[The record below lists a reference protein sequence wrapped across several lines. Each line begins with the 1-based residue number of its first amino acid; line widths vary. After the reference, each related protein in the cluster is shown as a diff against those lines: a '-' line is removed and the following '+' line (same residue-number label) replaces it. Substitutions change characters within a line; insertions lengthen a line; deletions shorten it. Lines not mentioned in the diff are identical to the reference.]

1 MRRALPAFALALIVS
16 AGTVVLGQSSRPWT
30 QPRTPDGHPDFQG
43 YWTTQTFT
51 PLQRPARFNG
61 REFLN
66 DEEVARL
73 TKVLSQSNVD
83 PLVGGVFTAGDEELD
98 KAVEQNDPTHYDNA
112 VWLQTS
118 RPKTISSRRTS
129 LIIEPRD
136 GRLPALTAEGQKRA
150 AARRANA
157 GFDSYENRPLQ
168 ERCVVWIHEGP
179 PMVPPA
185 YNDLIQVL
193 QTPNQVTFVR
203 EVATNLPRVIT
214 TDNRP
219 HLPEAIRQW
228 GGDSRGHWE
237 GDTLVVDTTNF
248 NDKVAFMGAG
258 PRLHVVERFTRT
270 DADTIRYTFTVSDPD
285 TWTTPWTAELPMVR
299 TDGPLHEYTCH
310 ENNYGLAN
318 ILKGARANDAKQKGA
333 TK

>member
-1 MRRALPAFALALIVS
+1 MRRVKVALAWAMVMASGL
-16 AGTVVLGQSSRPWT
+16 VLVAQAPPAWKV
-30 QPRTPDGHPDFQG
+30 PRTPDGRPDFQG

-51 PLQRPARFNG
+51 PLQRPARFAG
-61 REFLN
+61 REFLT
-66 DEEVARL
+66 DDEVARL
-73 TKVLSQSNVD
+73 TRVLSQANVD
-83 PLVGGVFTAGDEELD
+83 PLVAGVFGAADEELD
-98 KAVEQNDPTHYDNA
+98 KSVEQNDPTHYDNA
-112 VWLQTS
+112 IWLQTA
-118 RPKTISSRRTS
+118 RPKTITSRRTS
-129 LIIEPRD
+129 LIVDPPD

-168 ERCVVWIHEGP
+168 ERCIVWIHEGP

-203 EVATNLPRVIT
+203 EVATNLPRVIS

-219 HLPEAIRQW
+219 HLPASIRQW

-248 NDKVAFMGAG
+248 NDKVAFMGASA
-258 PRLHVVERFTRT
+258 RMHVVERFTRT
-270 DADTIRYTFTVSDPD
+270 SADLIRYTFTVSDPD
-285 TWTTPWTAELPMVR
+285 TWTAPWTAELPMER
-299 TDGPLHEYTCH
+299 TDGPRHEYTCH
-310 ENNYGLAN
+310 EANYGLAN
-318 ILKGARANDAKQKGA
+318 ILRGARAAEAKAQA
-333 TK
+333 TKK